1 MNKSFQCF
9 SCGKIDNNGWYYNKF
24 NPKRYNTEQMI
35 MKQYQLADSTE
46 YFYQKGYNCPKIDKN
61 LNIIDCCDNCKEK
74 IHKHIHTPIEELNT
88 PLSLILKLSAKKE
101 EKQNEL
107 NEINRQKE
115 LKEEMRKKYYEDK
128 KLKNDK

>member
-9 SCGKIDNNGWYYNKF
+9 ACGKIDNNGWYYNKF

-35 MKQYQLADSTE
+35 MKQYQLANLTE
-46 YFYQKGYNCPKIDKN
+46 YFYRKGYKCQKIDEN
-61 LNIIDCCDNCKEK
+61 LNTIDYCDNCKEK

-101 EKQNEL
+101 EKQD
-107 NEINRQKE
+107 EIKRQKE
-115 LKEEMRKKYYEDK
+115 LKEEMRKKYYEYK